1 MQYQQG
7 DYTVVSAAP
16 VGGRVATDVPEGLR
30 DRFYGRR
37 FTRQELEENGVQ
49 IRGDIAFVMYDGS
62 EWALE
67 LTPEL

>member
-7 DYTVVSAAP
+7 DYTVVSAVP
-16 VGGRVATDVPEGLR
+16 VGGRVATDVPDGLR

-37 FTRQELEENGVQ
+37 FTRQALEESGVQ
-49 IRGDIAFVMYDGS
+49 IRGDMAVVVYEGS
-62 EWALE
+62 EWELK